1 MSDLRNLLRESSHYL
16 GGQIGAMAIGFIS
29 FPILTRVLSVADYG
43 MLSLTLQIAA
53 MAVVISKLGLQ
64 NSIQRFYQE
73 YTVAPGASSRRSFY
87 STLLLGAVLSSAVVA
102 LLFLVAL
109 LTLPSSWIPS
119 TFRRVLLFGFALVF
133 IRAVHPIVMNFL
145 RAERKTKAYNI
156 VDILTKATSIGFVCV
171 LLFAW
176 SRSAKAALVGTVA
189 IESVAL
195 LVLIRW
201 VLPRGVISPRA
212 FDGRLYWAAITF
224 GLPMVGYEFAGVILD
239 SGDRI
244 LVNHYLGFQAVGYY
258 SAGYNMATYVLNLLM
273 YPINLAIFPIY
284 MKLWVN
290 KGPDETRM
298 FLSNAFDHYVMAAL
312 CVMASVA
319 VTARDA
325 VIVLGSRKLQEAY
338 PLLPVLF
345 FGLLVYS
352 LHIFFNPGLII
363 HKKTA
368 TMAKIITGA
377 ALLNV
382 LLNVLLIPRIGL
394 QGAAIATLLSYGI
407 FLALIVRESSSVLP
421 LRVDLVE
428 CLRYLLAAA
437 ATVVLVSRFQYSSE
451 WLDLILKGSMS
462 IFVYAALL
470 WLIDSRTRM
479 RLASFLRC
487 RTHAPTNA
495 AGQADPVWDVLAKR

>member
-16 GGQIGAMAIGFIS
+16 GGQVAGMAISFIS

-53 MAVVISKLGLQ
+53 MAIVLSKLGLQ

-73 YTVAPGASSRRSFY
+73 YIGALGASSRRHFY
-87 STLLLGAVLSSAVVA
+87 STLLFGAAMSAAAVAILFVVGLDVLPNSWVPSA
-102 LLFLVAL
+102 
-109 LTLPSSWIPS
+109 
-119 TFRRVLLFGFALVF
+119 FRKVLLFGSGLVF

-145 RAERKTKAYNI
+145 RAERKTKAFNV
-156 VDILTKATSIGFVCV
+156 VDVLTKATSIGFVCV

-176 SRSAKAALVGTVA
+176 SRSVKSALIGTVA

-195 LVLIRW
+195 AALIVF
-201 VLPRGVISPRA
+201 VLPRGVVSLNA
-212 FDGRLYWAAITF
+212 FDRHLFWAAITF

-258 SAGYNMATYVLNLLM
+258 SAGYNMATYLLNLLT
-273 YPINLAIFPIY
+273 YPVNLAIFPIY
-284 MKLWVN
+284 MKLWAD
-290 KGPDETRM
+290 KGPAETSA
-298 FLSNAFDHYVMAAL
+298 FLSNALDHFIMVAL
-312 CVMASVA
+312 CFLAAVA

-345 FGLLVYS
+345 LGLLLYS

-363 HKKTA
+363 YKRTY
-368 TMAKIITGA
+368 TLTKIIAGA

-382 LLNVLLIPRIGL
+382 VLNVLLIPRVGL
-394 QGAAIATLLSYGI
+394 QGAAIATLISYGV
-407 FLALIVRESSSVLP
+407 FLAFIVRESSTVLP
-421 LRVDLVE
+421 LQVNLRA
-428 CLRYLLAAA
+428 CLRYLGAA
-437 ATVVLVSRFQYSSE
+437 ATSVLLVSRFQHSLE
-451 WLDLILKGSMS
+451 WFDLIVKGSLS
-462 IFVYAALL
+462 VFVYAAVL
-470 WLIDSRTRM
+470 WLIDPRLRM
-479 RLASFLRC
+479 QVGSFLR
-487 RTHAPTNA
+487 RTASAPANTA
-495 AGQADPVWDVLAKR
+495 RQADLI